1 MIRYT
6 SPVLSGVVF
15 DVQYQ
20 VPETKRVVSSTGA
33 PVAEYNPSMW
43 STSIQWSGLG
53 GRARVGAAY
62 DRHKEFTSLGNTDT
76 GWAIKGGWDFGLV
89 DVGAA
94 VEFMTYKCGTI
105 NGPPSPS
112 SAPFSSCVATGG
124 EVKAKQWGLAAAV
137 PVFQGKVRGAYSRA
151 ADLSGAGTAVANDTG
166 ASEWNLGYEH
176 RYDPRTSV
184 GVGYARINNKANSN
198 FTWTGMAV
206 QQNGILNNAS
216 PGSSVS
222 WLFANVTFRF

>member
-1 MIRYT
+1 
-6 SPVLSGVVF
+6 
-15 DVQYQ
+15 
-20 VPETKRVVSSTGA
+20 
-33 PVAEYNPSMW
+33 MW

-62 DRHKEFTSLGNTDT
+62 DRHKEFTSIGNTDT

-124 EVKAKQWGLAAAV
+124 DVKAKQWGLAAAV

-151 ADLSGAGTAVANDTG
+151 ADLSGPGTAVANDTG